1 MGKRVQQRT
10 AQSDVLPAGKFVSNV
25 EFKENS
31 KTVSKPHA
39 LPMFRKSPQTVHT
52 TQSTIFDPPQPIQQR
67 TEVTK
72 AGKALHSDPFDA
84 TRQDATFRV
93 KKMISQDRPEPHQLG
108 TRKVAPIIHDDAPSF
123 PKGGKLVVEQRF
135 QTTIECPQETK
146 NYANMMRFQGTSQQR
161 KRTDQQVKA
170 RPHRKVS
177 EKTHVPTLDGV
188 MKLRLSAAK
197 TDFKVRPPWGTGTPR
212 QAVPAAASKRQ
223 DTHPPWH
230 TSTPRVGTPVDARPQ
245 TAA

>member
-84 TRQDATFRV
+84 TRQDADIPS
-93 KKMISQDRPEPHQLG
+93 KKDDFSRPDQSRTSWARAKSHLSFTMMPRPSRRGGSLWSSSASRPQLN
-108 TRKVAPIIHDDAPSF
+108 AP
-123 PKGGKLVVEQRF
+123 
-135 QTTIECPQETK
+135 
-146 NYANMMRFQGTSQQR
+146 R
-161 KRTDQQVKA
+161 KRKIT
-170 RPHRKVS
+170 
-177 EKTHVPTLDGV
+177 PT
-188 MKLRLSAAK
+188 
-197 TDFKVRPPWGTGTPR
+197 
-212 QAVPAAASKRQ
+212 
-223 DTHPPWH
+223 
-230 TSTPRVGTPVDARPQ
+230 
-245 TAA
+245 